1 MAVLK
6 FDVAKVLN
14 AASRRRDPLDARAR
28 TFGLCPVTAK
38 FLQLRCGSML
48 EEPAIGALV

>member
-6 FDVAKVLN
+6 SGVAMALN
-14 AASRRRDPLDARAR
+14 AASRHRDLLDARAR
-28 TFGLCPVTAK
+28 IPLCPVTAK

-48 EEPAIGALV
+48 EEPTIGHW